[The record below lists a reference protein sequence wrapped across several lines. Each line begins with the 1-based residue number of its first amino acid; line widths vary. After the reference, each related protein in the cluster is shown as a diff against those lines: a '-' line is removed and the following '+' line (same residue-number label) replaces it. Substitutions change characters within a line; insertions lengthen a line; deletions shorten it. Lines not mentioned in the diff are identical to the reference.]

1 MIKYKMAEIE
11 ENKEINNE
19 QLYDSFIAEVNRNI
33 FLSIGQ
39 TIAAENDK
47 YKEEHAKETN
57 SKIRI
62 KTHDEIL
69 HEYLTKLDHKIDKL
83 LYKQEQL
90 FEKINGLTLAN
101 NVRLE
106 NMKTIKAKLHNS
118 GGGIVTMITTY
129 LAKEDLERQHNEAAK
144 QYYNVFDTIAQLHEQ
159 LLEIEEQIKNTKGFK

>member
-83 LYKQEQL
+83 LYKQEQIL
-90 FEKINGLTLAN
+90 
-101 NVRLE
+101 
-106 NMKTIKAKLHNS
+106 
-118 GGGIVTMITTY
+118 
-129 LAKEDLERQHNEAAK
+129 
-144 QYYNVFDTIAQLHEQ
+144 
-159 LLEIEEQIKNTKGFK
+159 

>member
-33 FLSIGQ
+33 FLSIGE
-39 TIAAENDK
+39 AMEAEIDK
-47 YKEEHAKETN
+47 YKEDTIK
-57 SKIRI
+57 KDVII
-62 KTHDEIL
+62 KTYEEIL
-69 HEYLTKLDHKIDKL
+69 HEYLTKLDHKIDSL

-101 NVRLE
+101 NVSLE
-106 NMKTIKAKLHNS
+106 NMKTIKTKLHNS